1 MANDSYTLVLQPRE
15 ITGKNVK
22 RLRRE
27 GIVPLGICGRGV
39 EPFSAQID
47 EREFM
52 RVINRAGYTG
62 LIELSIPGRKKQS
75 AFLLELQRHPL
86 TTRILHADLRVV
98 DVNVPVE
105 VDIPVNAHGENVMIE
120 KGTATLNQALT
131 SITVRALPTQIPHEF
146 GVDISVL
153 TDFDQQIYVRD
164 LPTADGVEIL
174 VDPDTLV
181 FMLAHPKVEVEEE
194 VVATD
199 DSEAAA
205 ATDAT
210 DE

>member
-105 VDIPVNAHGENVMIE
+105 VDIPVNAHGENMMVE

>member
-52 RVINRAGYTG
+52 RVINKAGYTG

-105 VDIPVNAHGENVMIE
+105 VDIPVNAHGENMMVE

-153 TDFDQQIYVRD
+153 TDFDQHIYVRD
-164 LPTADGVEIL
+164 LPITDGVEIL
-174 VDPDTLV
+174 AEPDTLV

-194 VVATD
+194 VATD
-199 DSEAAA
+199 DTEATA
-205 ATDAT
+205 ATDET
-210 DE
+210 EE

>member
-153 TDFDQQIYVRD
+153 TDFDQHIYVRD
-164 LPTADGVEIL
+164 LPITDGVEIL
-174 VDPDTLV
+174 AEPDTLV

-194 VVATD
+194 VATD
-199 DSEAAA
+199 DTEATA
-205 ATDAT
+205 ATDET
-210 DE
+210 EE

>member
-52 RVINRAGYTG
+52 RVINKAGYTG

-105 VDIPVNAHGENVMIE
+105 VDIPVNAHGENVMVE

-153 TDFDQQIYVRD
+153 TDFDQHIYVRD
-164 LPTADGVEIL
+164 LPIADDVEIL
-174 VDPDTLV
+174 AEPDTLV

-194 VVATD
+194 VATD
-199 DSEAAA
+199 DTEATA
-205 ATDAT
+205 ATDET
-210 DE
+210 EE

>member
-52 RVINRAGYTG
+52 RVINKAGYTG

-105 VDIPVNAHGENVMIE
+105 VDIPVNAHGENMMVE

-205 ATDAT
+205 ATDTT

>member
-105 VDIPVNAHGENVMIE
+105 VDIPVNAHGENMMVE

-194 VVATD
+194 VATD
-199 DSEAAA
+199 DTEATA
-205 ATDAT
+205 ATDET
-210 DE
+210 EE

>member
-52 RVINRAGYTG
+52 RVINKAGYTG

-105 VDIPVNAHGENVMIE
+105 VDIPVNAHGENMMVE

>member
-52 RVINRAGYTG
+52 RVINKAGYTG

-105 VDIPVNAHGENVMIE
+105 VDVPVNAHGENVMVE

-164 LPTADGVEIL
+164 LPIADGVEIL
-174 VDPDTLV
+174 AEPDTLV

-194 VVATD
+194 VATD
-199 DSEAAA
+199 DTEATA
-205 ATDAT
+205 ATDET
-210 DE
+210 EE

>member
-105 VDIPVNAHGENVMIE
+105 VDIPVNAHGENMMVE

-164 LPTADGVEIL
+164 LPTADGVEVL